1 MATHL
6 GVRSAWRHSV
16 PLCVLVWVG
25 TRAGI
30 VLLGWL
36 AAPNFVGDELG
47 LYESW
52 GQALLNTGGVS
63 GDSWQYPPLV
73 APLLW
78 ASSGSGLMPWSFV
91 ALALVVDAFILGLLI
106 RLRRQGGSWLGPWFW
121 AVAAIIIGP
130 AIFAKLDIFPAAFAL
145 LAIAAAS
152 HPIRSGV
159 FAAVGTVLKVWP
171 AFVLVAVP
179 KDRSLRAIA
188 SWGVSTLAISGVI
201 AAIWPS
207 TLDFVTNQ
215 SGRGLEAQSIWAYPF
230 LVAKAF
236 GQDASIA
243 FRFGAFEVDSP
254 LAEWVASLVTGLLL
268 ISIAAGVWL
277 WLTGRFDRVAGAE
290 SALLVV
296 LVSLLLSRVLSPQFN
311 VWIVALAAMFLLQVG
326 RPALTIVA
334 LISAS
339 SLITQ
344 MTYVVGYENL
354 RDGQALAV
362 VLHGGRIGLLVAA
375 TVMLAVR
382 VARTWS
388 RDDPAAPGTSAPAAG
403 RSDSP

>member
-1 MATHL
+1 M
-6 GVRSAWRHSV
+6 
-16 PLCVLVWVG
+16 LCVLVWFSTRVG
-25 TRAGI
+25 I
-30 VLLGWL
+30 LLLGWQ
-36 AAPNFVGDELG
+36 AAPNFVGDELE

-52 GQALLNTGGVS
+52 GQDLLSAGGVD

-78 ASSGSGLMPWSFV
+78 VSTWSGRMPWSFI
-91 ALALVVDAFILGLLI
+91 ALAVATDAFILGLLI
-106 RLRRQGGSWLGPWFW
+106 RLRQRGGSWLGPWFW
-121 AVAAIIIGP
+121 AVAAVIIGP

-152 HPIRSGV
+152 HPIRSGL

-188 SWGVSTLAISGVI
+188 SWGVSTLAISGLI

-207 TLDFVTNQ
+207 TIDFVTNQ

-230 LVAKAF
+230 LVARAL
-236 GQDASIA
+236 GQDVSIA

-254 LAEWVASLVTGLLL
+254 SADWMASLLTVLLL
-268 ISIAAGVWL
+268 ISIAAGLSL

-311 VWIVALAAMFLLQVG
+311 VWIVALAAILLLQVG
-326 RPALTIVA
+326 RPALVIA
-334 LISAS
+334 LMISAS

-354 RDGQALAV
+354 RDGQALAL

-388 RDDPAAPGTSAPAAG
+388 RDDPAAPGTSTPAAG

>member
-1 MATHL
+1 MRVHL
-6 GVRSAWRHSV
+6 GLRGAWKHSV
-16 PLCVLVWVG
+16 LLCVLVWIG
-25 TRAGI
+25 TRAG
-30 VLLGWL
+30 VVVLGWQ

-47 LYESW
+47 LYGSW
-52 GQALLNTGGVS
+52 GQELLDTGGVT

-78 ASSGSGLMPWSFV
+78 VSTASSLMPWSFV
-91 ALALVVDAFILGLLI
+91 ALAVTTDAFILGLLI
-106 RLRRQGGSWLGPWFW
+106 RLRQQGGSWLGPWFW
-121 AVAAIIIGP
+121 AVAAITIGP

-152 HPIRSGV
+152 QPIHSGV
-159 FAAVGTVLKVWP
+159 FAALGTVLKVWP

-179 KDRSLRAIA
+179 KERSLRAII
-188 SWGVSTLAISGVI
+188 SWGASTLAISGVI
-201 AAIWPS
+201 AMIWPS

-236 GQDASIA
+236 GQDVSIV

-254 LAEWVASLVTGLLL
+254 PAEWVASLLTILFL
-268 ISIAAGVWL
+268 ISVAASLWL
-277 WLTGRFDRVAGAE
+277 WFTGRFDRVAGAE
-290 SALLVV
+290 SSLLLV

-311 VWIVALAAMFLLQVG
+311 VWIVALAAILLLQVG
-326 RPALTIVA
+326 RPALTIAV

-339 SLITQ
+339 SLIAQ
-344 MTYVVGYENL
+344 ITYVVGYENV
-354 RDGQALAV
+354 RDGQVLAV
-362 VLHGGRIGLLVAA
+362 VLHGGRIALLIAA

-382 VARTWS
+382 IARSWS
-388 RDDPAAPGTSAPAAG
+388 GDAALSSGACARPAD
-403 RSDSP
+403 RSEST